1 MDVRSFRH
9 SPTGR
14 LVSGDGFWA
23 FVPNPLPPRL
33 AQDIE
38 LSQHIAA
45 ASQVVT
51 DLARLSQTL
60 PEPQT
65 LVRPFI
71 RREAVFSCRLAG
83 TRVDPMDLCAGQ
95 ADRLALPDSGART
108 SEDDLRAVW
117 NYAGTLENGLRRVPS
132 APVNL
137 RFMRELHAQLYQR
150 QTPSEFRMAQN
161 WIGPPGGLTE
171 ATYVPPPVA
180 EMQPALRDL
189 ESYLAST
196 TEPKHHPLV
205 RLAFIHYQLEAI
217 HPFMDGNGRVGR
229 LLTLIL
235 LRQWG
240 LLPHPSLPMS
250 VHFERHQQA
259 YDDHLLAVS
268 RDGDW
273 RAWVLFFLQGVESQ
287 ARDAIRRTKA
297 LRHVH
302 DTYRARLANSRPG
315 EGQPRSLGPTRK
327 LVDVLFDTPI
337 LTVAGVQDVLE
348 MSLPNAQRTVQH
360 LVDAGILTPSSMTE
374 GISLQGGDSQSTEAV
389 HHSAYMA
396 MDVLNAVV
404 L

>member
-1 MDVRSFRH
+1 MDIRSFRH

-14 LVSGDGFWA
+14 LVAGDDFWA
-23 FVPNPLPPRL
+23 FVPNPLPPQL
-33 AQDIE
+33 AQDME

-60 PEPQT
+60 LEPQT

-83 TRVDPMDLCAGQ
+83 TQVDLMDLYACQ
-95 ADRLALPDSGART
+95 ADRLAWPDTIART
-108 SEDDLRAVW
+108 REDDLRTVLH
-117 NYAGTLENGLRRVPS
+117 YADTLEHGLRRVPS

-150 QTPSEFRMAQN
+150 QTPNEFRMVQN

-180 EMQPALRDL
+180 EMQLALRDL

-229 LLTLIL
+229 LLILIL

-273 RAWVLFFLQGVESQ
+273 RAWVLFFLRGVEGQ

-297 LRHVH
+297 LRDVH
-302 DTYRARLANSRPG
+302 DTYRARLAHSRPG
-315 EGQPRSLGPTRK
+315 EGQPRSLGPIRK

-337 LTVAGVQDVLE
+337 LTVPGLQDVLE

-360 LVDAGILTPSSMTE
+360 LVDTGILTPYSMTE
-374 GISLQGGDSQSTEAV
+374 GTSRQGGDSQSTEAV

-396 MDVLNAVV
+396 MDVLNAIV